1 MAFLQATRIRE
12 YERLS
17 VQHGACLAF
26 YSDRSCFGFG
36 KVQYFRENT
45 TVLARHKPIEAN
57 GEVVRPDIV
66 RDGCYGLEY
75 LDQ

>member
-1 MAFLQATRIRE
+1 MD
-12 YERLS
+12 
-17 VQHGACLAF
+17 VC
-26 YSDRSCFGFG
+26 SDRSCFGFG

-45 TVLARHKPIEAN
+45 TVLARPKPIEAN
-57 GEVVRPDIV
+57 REVVRPDIV